1 MNKILSN
8 INGRYM
14 VRKVPDFNVLNN
26 AGINASDVSN
36 ICKPESNVVTK
47 DEFRNFTNALASMMK
62 PGVINNIS
70 ADTVNFNSD
79 NENHISKEEF
89 QAQVEELKQNLDY
102 VRGLITEVAHES
114 NINLDKLKP
123 NTQQPEQKPQTPSVD
138 VPDDEIINLDD
149 VDVHGSLRI
158 SLGSQTHFDDVDG
171 LVEAIKESVA
181 TLRKMSP
188 LWNSDE
194 KYEEMMGQSK

>member
-89 QAQVEELKQNLDY
+89 QSQVEELKQNLDY
-102 VRGLITEVAHES
+102 VRDLITEVAHES

-123 NTQQPEQKPQTPSVD
+123 NTQQLEQKPQKPSVE
-138 VPDDEIINLDD
+138 VPDSVSKSEDDEIINLDD
-149 VDVHGSLRI
+149 VDMS
-158 SLGSQTHFDDVDG
+158 DG
-171 LVEAIKESVA
+171 GAVKI
-181 TLRKMSP
+181 
-188 LWNSDE
+188 
-194 KYEEMMGQSK
+194 